1 MRRVLEILWSPHL
14 PACSPPKHCKHCKNP
29 LKTSATQIK
38 THIVPFACTFQA
50 NCILNGKIFSHCCFF
65 AAFSFDP
72 TQGFKHET
80 SFICVSHRQS
90 ENNSEFL
97 FWLQRDVR
105 MALTYTIWNS
115 ARPSKAPAS
124 IFSTPILFNCFFSS
138 TFFNACI
145 LLTGFEAGPGR

>member
-50 NCILNGKIFSHCCFF
+50 NCILNGKIFSRCCFF

-80 SFICVSHRQS
+80 SFICVSRKC
-90 ENNSEFL
+90 EVGIVRVRTILNFF

-124 IFSTPILFNCFFSS
+124 IFSTPILFNCFFFT
-138 TFFNACI
+138 TFFYVK
-145 LLTGFEAGPGR
+145 LM